1 MCAGMGSFVL
11 RRRVHDLSPTGI
23 ISRLRARDGAFRAPA
38 RVTFFFCKK
47 KVTKEN
53 HSNLRFKDPL
63 ARGGQVRIWRCVLAG
78 GVQRSS
84 LSVKRT
90 VPAFTGAEA
99 GAAACLSY
107 GRGVF
112 FCRVG
117 DYQIAPIAARS
128 TAMGRWRLTPPGY
141 GGTCLPA
148 GRSVRGSDRP
158 PACHSIPR
166 TPQGEG
172 FFRPGALLLAL
183 FISFCLFISF
193 WWRRSGRSE
202 TGATGRR
209 RGLRR
214 GQRSWA
220 NPWCRRP

>member
-1 MCAGMGSFVL
+1 MGRWRLTPPGVWG
-11 RRRVHDLSPTGI
+11 R
-23 ISRLRARDGAFRAPA
+23 RLRARDGAFRAPA
-38 RVTFFFCKK
+38 RVTFFCCQK

-53 HSNLRFKDPL
+53 HSNLRFKYPL
-63 ARGGQVRIWRCVLAG
+63 ARGGQVQIWRCVLAG

-99 GAAACLSY
+99 SATACLSH
-107 GRGVF
+107 GRGVCF
-112 FCRVG
+112 YRVG

-148 GRSVRGSDRP
+148 GRSVRGSDTP
-158 PACHSIPR
+158 PAYHSTPR

-172 FFRPGALLLAL
+172 F
-183 FISFCLFISF
+183 
-193 WWRRSGRSE
+193 GRY
-202 TGATGRR
+202 AA
-209 RGLRR
+209 RGEGLTLRR
-214 GQRSWA
+214 DEKKGAALRAAPFFLQRFLA
-220 NPWCRRP
+220 VQVRPVRDRIDRVA